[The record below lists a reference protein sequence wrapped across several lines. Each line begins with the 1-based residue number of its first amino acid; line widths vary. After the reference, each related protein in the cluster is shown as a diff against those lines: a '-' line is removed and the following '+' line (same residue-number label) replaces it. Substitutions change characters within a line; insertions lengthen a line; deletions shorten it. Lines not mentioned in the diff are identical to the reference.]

1 MFARHGPL
9 IPREH
14 RAGMARRLL
23 IVLAVALLIGTLNW
37 SMRPAGAPGK
47 GGLDTAMVYS
57 LSISLLTWMFIDVA
71 RFVLWRPLRAP
82 PPDYWPPPL
91 RAALLLA
98 AGIAAGYLIGT
109 ALGDAYAGVST
120 WELLQLNPNRFT
132 GLLLSSLAISVA
144 FIAYFHQRGH
154 GEAMARQVREAQLQ
168 LLQSQ
173 LEPHMLFNTLAN
185 LRVLIG
191 VDPPRAQAM
200 LDRLIAF
207 LRATLSASRA
217 HAASAGR
224 RVRAPRRLPGAD
236 GACAWARGCSRSS
249 TCPTS
254 CARLPV
260 PPLLL
265 QPLVENSIK
274 HGLEPK
280 VAGGRIEVSARRDGD
295 MLVLSVRDTGVGLA
309 ASAAARGD
317 SRFGLQQVRERLQT
331 LYGEPRHAWSVHGA
345 AGGGTLALHP
355 PAAASSMTQPHRADR
370 RRRAPAGRRRCSAEL
385 ARAVARA
392 AGGGRV
398 GDGAAALA
406 QALALRPDAV
416 LPGHPHAGPER
427 PGGGAGA
434 GRGLARRRHRH
445 FPLLVFVTA
454 YDQYALQA
462 FDAQAVDYLVKPVD
476 SARLAACVAR
486 LQRTLA
492 TRQGAGPGRCAPAWS
507 SCARCSAPRRSA
519 GNVPR
524 LEVIQA
530 SVGAMVHM
538 VPVDEVI
545 YFEAADKYVRVV
557 TAEREH
563 LIRMSLREL
572 LPQLDPQPC
581 SGRCTAARWCRRAA
595 SPPRGATSPARSSCH
610 CAAAARS

>member
-191 VDPPRAQAM
+191 IDPPRAQAM

-207 LRATLSASRA
+207 LRVTLNASRSTLHPLA
-217 HAASAGR
+217 TEFDRLDDYLALMG
-224 RVRAPRRLPGAD
+224 VRMG
-236 GACAWARGCSRSS
+236 
-249 TCPTS
+249 
-254 CARLPV
+254 ARLQSQLSLPDELRAVGV

-295 MLVLSVRDTGVGLA
+295 MLVLSVRDSGVGLA
-309 ASAAARGD
+309 AHSQPGD

-331 LYGEPRHAWSVHGA
+331 LHGSRASLELTDA
-345 AGGGTLALHP
+345 AGGGTLACI
-355 PAAASSMTQPHRADR
+355 R
-370 RRRAPAGRRRCSAEL
+370 
-385 ARAVARA
+385 
-392 AGGGRV
+392 
-398 GDGAAALA
+398 
-406 QALALRPDAV
+406 
-416 LPGHPHAGPER
+416 LP
-427 PGGGAGA
+427 
-434 GRGLARRRHRH
+434 L
-445 FPLLVFVTA
+445 
-454 YDQYALQA
+454 
-462 FDAQAVDYLVKPVD
+462 
-476 SARLAACVAR
+476 
-486 LQRTLA
+486 
-492 TRQGAGPGRCAPAWS
+492 
-507 SCARCSAPRRSA
+507 PR
-519 GNVPR
+519 
-524 LEVIQA
+524 
-530 SVGAMVHM
+530 
-538 VPVDEVI
+538 
-545 YFEAADKYVRVV
+545 
-557 TAEREH
+557 
-563 LIRMSLREL
+563 
-572 LPQLDPQPC
+572 
-581 SGRCTAARWCRRAA
+581 
-595 SPPRGATSPARSSCH
+595 
-610 CAAAARS
+610 